1 MVYLEESEVE
11 TVKKALFRSGMLVN
25 LANDYSY
32 HKKAEAEAILAYIDK
47 AYEQF
52 IKEQENER
60 SKEDVQVF

>member
-25 LANDYSY
+25 LANDCSY
-32 HKKAEAEAILAYIDK
+32 CKKNEAEAILAYIDE
-47 AYEQF
+47 AYEKF
-52 IKEQENER
+52 IKERENER